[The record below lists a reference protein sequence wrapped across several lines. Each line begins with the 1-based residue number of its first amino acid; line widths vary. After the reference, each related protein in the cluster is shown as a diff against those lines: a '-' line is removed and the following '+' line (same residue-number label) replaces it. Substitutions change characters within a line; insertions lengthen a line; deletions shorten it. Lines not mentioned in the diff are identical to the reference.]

1 MSHSQQALI
10 IEELW
15 SETQRLNAEITALQT
30 RLSRYEA
37 IKYFTPDAEP
47 NTRGEKTESE
57 PDAWGVWPYC
67 WAISAHRY
75 LSDRFHSFHERLVE
89 ARLVRANRRAHEAFW
104 EQPYYEDTAL
114 KLI

>member
-15 SETQRLNAEITALQT
+15 SETQRLNAEIAALQV
-30 RLSRYEA
+30 RLSQYEDIEYSA
-37 IKYFTPDAEP
+37 TAPESE
-47 NTRGEKTESE
+47 TTSE
-57 PDAWGVWPYC
+57 PDVWSVWPYS

-75 LSDRFHSFHERLVE
+75 MSNRFHSFHERLLNTQL
-89 ARLVRANRRAHEAFW
+89 ARDNRRARVAFW
-104 EQPYYEDTAL
+104 EQPSHEDTPL